1 MSPQEFL
8 NLRLRQVLDAAPDAM
23 VIAGRD
29 GRIVFANAPAAR
41 LFGYSEDEFAGLA
54 VEALMPERFRP
65 RHPAHVAGYVAA
77 PHARPMGQGLDLAA
91 LRKDGGEFPAE
102 ISLAPLDTGEGM
114 FVMAAIRDVT
124 ERRRMEEEVRERGR
138 RELEA
143 ENMRMQEASRL
154 KSEFLANMSHEF
166 RTPLNAII
174 GFAELMHDAK
184 VGPVSADHKEYLGD
198 ILTSAR
204 HLHQLINDVLDLAK
218 VEAGRMEFSAEAVE
232 IPRVV
237 REVRDI
243 LRGLAAERSVTV
255 GDETG
260 AAPAGVRL
268 DPARLKQ
275 VLYNL
280 LSNAIK
286 FTPAGGRVRISASG
300 AGSGRW
306 RLAVEDTGVGIAAAD
321 LPHVFSEFA
330 RVDAGAAKR
339 SKGAGLG
346 LSLTRRIVEAQGG
359 TIEAASVPGRG
370 SLFTVTLPVHWP
382 GAPGGV

>member
-1 MSPQEFL
+1 MESAAFL

-23 VIAGRD
+23 LIAGRD
-29 GRIVFANAPAAR
+29 GRVVFANAPAAR
-41 LFGYSEDEFAGLA
+41 LFGYAGPEFAGMA
-54 VEALMPERFRP
+54 VEALMPERFRSP
-65 RHPAHVAGYVAA
+65 HPAHVAWYVAS
-77 PHARPMGQGLDLAA
+77 PHARPMGQGQDLAA
-91 LRKDGGEFPAE
+91 RRRDGTEFPAE
-102 ISLAPLDTGEGM
+102 ISLAPLETGDGM
-114 FVMAAIRDVT
+114 FVMAAIRDVS
-124 ERRRMEEEVRERGR
+124 ERRKLEADAREAAR

-143 ENMRMQEASRL
+143 DNRRMQEASRL

-184 VGPVSADHKEYLGD
+184 VGPVSDEHKEYLGD
-198 ILTSAR
+198 ILGSAR

-218 VEAGRMEFSAEAVE
+218 VEAGKMEFSAESLDLGLV
-232 IPRVV
+232 I

-255 GDETG
+255 ADDTSG
-260 AAPAGVRL
+260 APVNVRL

-275 VLYNL
+275 VLYNF

-286 FTPAGGRVRISASG
+286 FTPAGGRVTIRAQSG
-300 AGSGRW
+300 DPGTW
-306 RLAVEDTGVGIAAAD
+306 RLEVADTGVGIPATD

-330 RVDAGAAKR
+330 KVDAGAARK

-346 LSLTRRIVEAQGG
+346 LSLTRRIAEAQGG
-359 TIEAASVPGRG
+359 RVTAMIEPGNG
-370 SLFTVTLPVHWP
+370 STFTAILPVRWP
-382 GAPGGV
+382 A